1 MEEKVALSVEKLVTS
16 LGIVLRVEGGRK
28 VEVMVASNVARLVTS
43 PENVHNQEDLEGGG
57 ELSGNLTL

>member
-43 PENVHNQEDLEGGG
+43 GGG
-57 ELSGNLTL
+57 ELSGNLIL